1 MRYFRG
7 LALSLAALVG
17 ILACDK
23 EGHEQ
28 NTPLRSVWLNLPLQA
43 QPYRALLEPTGAV
56 TIVEPPTETSAIGYA
71 GVLIVHSLLP
81 NQFYAYDLSCP
92 VENSPIIRI
101 VGHDPLNVRC
111 PKCQTKYDVLSG
123 SGAVLS
129 GSGRSPL
136 RKYKAFYHEVERKLT
151 ISN

>member
-1 MRYFRG
+1 MCYFRG

-17 ILACDK
+17 IFACDK
-23 EGHEQ
+23 EGHEL

-71 GVLIVHSLLP
+71 GVLIVYGLLP

-101 VGHDPLNVRC
+101 AGQDPLNVRC
-111 PKCQTKYDVLSG
+111 PKCQTQYDVLSG

-136 RKYKAFYHEVERKLT
+136 RKYKVFYHEVERKLT

>member
-1 MRYFRG
+1 M
-7 LALSLAALVG
+7 
-17 ILACDK
+17 
-23 EGHEQ
+23 
-28 NTPLRSVWLNLPLQA
+28 PLQA

-71 GVLIVHSLLP
+71 GVLIVHGLLP

-101 VGHDPLNVRC
+101 AGQDPLNVRC

>member
-1 MRYFRG
+1 MRYFRD

-17 ILACDK
+17 IFACDK
-23 EGHEQ
+23 EGHEL

-71 GVLIVHSLLP
+71 GVLIVHSPSP
-81 NQFYAYDLSCP
+81 NKFYAYDLSCP

>member
-1 MRYFRG
+1 MRYFRD
-7 LALSLAALVG
+7 LALSFAALVG

-23 EGHEQ
+23 EGYEQ

-71 GVLIVHSLLP
+71 GVLIVHGLLP

-136 RKYKAFYHEVERKLT
+136 RKYKAFYHEVERKLK

>member
-1 MRYFRG
+1 MGY
-7 LALSLAALVG
+7 
-17 ILACDK
+17 
-23 EGHEQ
+23 
-28 NTPLRSVWLNLPLQA
+28 SVDDLPYHTQGYRLKLQA
-43 QPYRALLEPTGAV
+43 
-56 TIVEPPTETSAIGYA
+56 TE
-71 GVLIVHSLLP
+71 
-81 NQFYAYDLSCP
+81 QDL
-92 VENSPIIRI
+92 ENSPIIRI

-151 ISN
+151 IGN

>member
-1 MRYFRG
+1 MRYFRA

-17 ILACDK
+17 IFACDK

-71 GVLIVHSLLP
+71 GVLIVHGLSP

-92 VENSPIIRI
+92 VENSPNIRI
-101 VGHDPLNVRC
+101 VGYDPLNVRC
-111 PKCQTKYDVLSG
+111 PKCQTKYEVLLG

>member
-43 QPYRALLEPTGAV
+43 QSYRALLEPTGVV

-71 GVLIVHSLLP
+71 GVLIVHGLLP

-101 VGHDPLNVRC
+101 NVRC

>member
-7 LALSLAALVG
+7 LALLLAALVG

-28 NTPLRSVWLNLPLQA
+28 NTPLRSVWLSLPLQA

-71 GVLIVHSLLP
+71 GVLIVHGLSP

-92 VENSPIIRI
+92 VENSPIIRV
-101 VGHDPLNVRC
+101 VGYDPLNVRC
-111 PKCQTKYDVLSG
+111 PKCQTKYEVLLG
-123 SGAVLS
+123 SGAILS

>member
-7 LALSLAALVG
+7 LALLLAVLVG

-23 EGHEQ
+23 ESHEL

-71 GVLIVHSLLP
+71 GVLIVHGLSP

-92 VENSPIIRI
+92 VENSPNIRI

-111 PKCQTKYDVLSG
+111 PKCQTKYEVLLG